1 MLSTAAQQ
9 NSDGIRASY
18 NISLLITQTR
28 KSKVQLEKSY
38 YVAVYNAELMKWRH
52 VDKHVENYT
61 IFVKERMS
69 RNEVLLLANARFI
82 KEEKLNQYGRY
93 YWTVGTEEVI
103 KQKDTGNL

>member
-38 YVAVYNAELMKWRH
+38 YVAVWTFLSTEKENSTMKIIE
-52 VDKHVENYT
+52 VYVEVNGT
-61 IFVKERMS
+61 
-69 RNEVLLLANARFI
+69 
-82 KEEKLNQYGRY
+82 KLS
-93 YWTVGTEEVI
+93 
-103 KQKDTGNL
+103 DL